1 MAGYSFRFSGLTV
14 LLALMV
20 PVGAQ
25 ASTPATA
32 QTSAQNKAALARY
45 DSDKKLCNDE
55 ASSTARLQCRRDAK
69 AEYDKALAEIKAG
82 AASAAVVPAPVP
94 AASAPVAVPAPAPA
108 SVAVCAECGRVIAV
122 SVTEK
127 EGEGSA
133 LGLLGGG
140 AAGALLG
147 HQVGSGTGRTLATV
161 AGALG
166 GAYAGK
172 KIEEKV
178 KTHKVWIVSV
188 QYDEGG
194 RANFEF
200 DRDPGLKVGDAVR
213 KSGDTVLKAPPP

>member
-1 MAGYSFRFSGLTV
+1 MNRFAFKCA
-14 LLALMV
+14 LLGVCLAWGV
-20 PVGAQ
+20 TAV
-25 ASTPATA
+25 A
-32 QTSAQNKAALARY
+32 QTTAPAKTQLTAQNKAALARY

-69 AEYDKALAEIKAG
+69 AEYDKALAEIKAS
-82 AASAAVVPAPVP
+82 AASAAVAPAPVP
-94 AASAPVAVPAPAPA
+94 RAVPVAVPAPASA

-200 DRDPGLKVGDAVR
+200 DRDPGLRVGDAVR

>member
-1 MAGYSFRFSGLTV
+1 MNRFAFKCALLGV
-14 LLALMV
+14 CLALGV
-20 PVGAQ
+20 TAGAQ
-25 ASTPATA
+25 TPASSTKT
-32 QTSAQNKAALARY
+32 QLTAQNKAALARY

-55 ASSTARLQCRRDAK
+55 TSSAARLQCRRDAK

-82 AASAAVVPAPVP
+82 SLAPTQVSQTVP
-94 AASAPVAVPAPAPA
+94 AAGAS
-108 SVAVCAECGRVIAV
+108 SVAACPDCGRVIAV

-147 HQVGSGTGRTLATV
+147 HQVGSGTGKTLATV

-178 KTHKVWIVSV
+178 KTHKVWIASV
-188 QYDEGG
+188 QFDDGG
-194 RANFEF
+194 RGNFEF
-200 DRDPGLKVGDAVR
+200 SKDPGLKVGDAVKR
-213 KSGDTVLKAPPP
+213 SGDTVVK

>member
-1 MAGYSFRFSGLTV
+1 MNRFAFKCA
-14 LLALMV
+14 LLAVCLALGV
-20 PVGAQ
+20 TAGAQ
-25 ASTPATA
+25 TAAPAKA
-32 QTSAQNKAALARY
+32 QTAAQNKAALARY

-69 AEYDKALAEIKAG
+69 AEYDKALAEIKAE
-82 AASAAVVPAPVP
+82 AASATVAPAQSPHAVP
-94 AASAPVAVPAPAPA
+94 SAVPAPTAA
-108 SVAVCAECGRVIAV
+108 SVPACAECGRVIAV

-147 HQVGSGTGRTLATV
+147 HQVGSGSGRTLATV

-188 QYDEGG
+188 QFDDGARG
-194 RANFEF
+194 NFEF
-200 DRDPGLKVGDAVR
+200 DKDPGVRVGDAVR
-213 KSGDTVLKAPPP
+213 KSGDTVFKSSPP

>member
-1 MAGYSFRFSGLTV
+1 MNRFAFKCSLLGV
-14 LLALMV
+14 CLALGV
-20 PVGAQ
+20 TAGAQ
-25 ASTPATA
+25 TAAPAKTQTA
-32 QTSAQNKAALARY
+32 AQNKAALARY

-55 ASSTARLQCRRDAK
+55 TSSTARLQCRRDAK
-69 AEYDKALAEIKAG
+69 AEYDKALADIKAG
-82 AASAAVVPAPVP
+82 AVPTTQAPQAVPAQA
-94 AASAPVAVPAPAPA
+94 AASAP
-108 SVAVCAECGRVIAV
+108 VCAECGRVIAV

-147 HQVGSGTGRTLATV
+147 HQVGSGSGRTLATV

-188 QYDEGG
+188 QFDDGG
-194 RANFEF
+194 RGNFEF
-200 DRDPGLKVGDAVR
+200 DKDPGVRVGDAVR
-213 KSGDTVLKAPPP
+213 KSGDSVFKSSPP

>member
-1 MAGYSFRFSGLTV
+1 MNRFAVKCALLGV
-14 LLALMV
+14 CLALGATA
-20 PVGAQ
+20 GAQ
-25 ASTPATA
+25 TTAASKT
-32 QTSAQNKAALARY
+32 QLSAQNKVALARY
-45 DSDKKLCNDE
+45 ESDKKLCNDE
-55 ASSTARLQCRRDAK
+55 TSSTARLQCRRDAK

-82 AASAAVVPAPVP
+82 PTAPAQSPPAVGAA
-94 AASAPVAVPAPAPA
+94 VAVPAAASASAPA
-108 SVAVCAECGRVIAV
+108 CAECGRVVAV

-147 HQVGSGTGRTLATV
+147 HQIGSGTGKTLATV

-178 KTHKVWIVSV
+178 KTHKVWIASV
-188 QYDEGG
+188 QFDGGG
-194 RANFEF
+194 RGNFEF
-200 DRDPGLKVGDAVR
+200 SKDPGLKVGDAVR
-213 KSGDTVLKAPPP
+213 RSGDTVVK

>member
-1 MAGYSFRFSGLTV
+1 MNRFAFKCSLLGV
-14 LLALMV
+14 CLALGV
-20 PVGAQ
+20 TAGAQ
-25 ASTPATA
+25 TAAPAKA

-55 ASSTARLQCRRDAK
+55 TSSTARLQCRRDAK
-69 AEYDKALAEIKAG
+69 AEYDKALADIKAG
-82 AASAAVVPAPVP
+82 AVPTTQAAQ
-94 AASAPVAVPAPAPA
+94 AVPAQAAA
-108 SVAVCAECGRVIAV
+108 SGPVCAECGRVIAV

-147 HQVGSGTGRTLATV
+147 HQVGSGSGRTLATV

-178 KTHKVWIVSV
+178 KTHKVWIASV
-188 QYDEGG
+188 QFDDGG
-194 RANFEF
+194 RGNFEF
-200 DRDPGLKVGDAVR
+200 DKDPGFRVGDAVR
-213 KSGDTVLKAPPP
+213 KSGDTVFKSPPP

>member
-1 MAGYSFRFSGLTV
+1 MNRFAFKCPLLAT
-14 LLALMV
+14 LLALAV
-20 PVGAQ
+20 SAGAQ
-25 ASTPATA
+25 TA
-32 QTSAQNKAALARY
+32 APTNKTQLSAQNKAALARY
-45 DSDKKLCNDE
+45 ESDKKLCNDE
-55 ASSTARLQCRRDAK
+55 TSSAARLQCRRDAK

-82 AASAAVVPAPVP
+82 TAAPAQSPPAVGAAPAAAAASVPA
-94 AASAPVAVPAPAPA
+94 
-108 SVAVCAECGRVIAV
+108 CAECGRVVAV

-147 HQVGSGTGRTLATV
+147 HQVGSGTGRTIATV

-188 QYDEGG
+188 QFDDGG
-194 RANFEF
+194 RGNFEF
-200 DRDPGLKVGDAVR
+200 GKDPGLKVGDAVR
-213 KSGDTVLKAPPP
+213 KSGDTVVR

>member
-1 MAGYSFRFSGLTV
+1 MNRFAFKCALLGV
-14 LLALMV
+14 CLALGV
-20 PVGAQ
+20 TAGAQ
-25 ASTPATA
+25 TTASPAKT
-32 QTSAQNKAALARY
+32 QLTAQNKAALARY
-45 DSDKKLCNDE
+45 ESDKKLCNDE
-55 ASSTARLQCRRDAK
+55 TSSAARLQCRRDAK

-82 AASAAVVPAPVP
+82 TLAPSQVSQMVP
-94 AASAPVAVPAPAPA
+94 AAAAS
-108 SVAVCAECGRVIAV
+108 SVAACPDCGRVVAV

-147 HQVGSGTGRTLATV
+147 HQVGSGTGKTLATV

-178 KTHKVWIVSV
+178 KTHKVWIASV
-188 QYDEGG
+188 QFDDGG
-194 RANFEF
+194 RGNFEF
-200 DRDPGLKVGDAVR
+200 SKDPGLKVGDAVR
-213 KSGDTVLKAPPP
+213 RSGDTVVK

>member
-1 MAGYSFRFSGLTV
+1 MNRFAFKCALLGV
-14 LLALMV
+14 CLALGV
-20 PVGAQ
+20 TAGAQ
-25 ASTPATA
+25 TTAPAKT
-32 QTSAQNKAALARY
+32 QLTAQNKAALARY

-69 AEYDKALAEIKAG
+69 AEYDKALAEIKAS
-82 AASAAVVPAPVP
+82 AASAAVAPAPVP
-94 AASAPVAVPAPAPA
+94 RAVPVAVPAPASA

-200 DRDPGLKVGDAVR
+200 DRDPGLRVGDAVR

>member
-1 MAGYSFRFSGLTV
+1 MNRFAFKCALLGV
-14 LLALMV
+14 CLALGV
-20 PVGAQ
+20 TAGAQ
-25 ASTPATA
+25 TTAPAKT
-32 QTSAQNKAALARY
+32 QLTAQNKAALARY

-69 AEYDKALAEIKAG
+69 AEYDKALADNKAG
-82 AASAAVVPAPVP
+82 TASASVP
-94 AASAPVAVPAPAPA
+94 PAPARQAVQGEVPTPAPAA
-108 SVAVCAECGRVIAV
+108 SVAVCAECARVIAV

-194 RANFEF
+194 RGNFEF

>member
-1 MAGYSFRFSGLTV
+1 MNTLTLKCALLG
-14 LLALMV
+14 LLAALSV
-20 PVGAQ
+20 SVGAQ
-25 ASTPATA
+25 
-32 QTSAQNKAALARY
+32 TSAPSKTQLTAQNKAALERY
-45 DSDKKLCNDE
+45 ESDKKLCNDE
-55 ASSTARLQCRRDAK
+55 TSSTLRLQCRRDARS
-69 AEYDKALAEIKAG
+69 EYDRELAQIKAG
-82 AASAAVVPAPVP
+82 AATVPSAA
-94 AASAPVAVPAPAPA
+94 ASSTVA
-108 SVAVCAECGRVIAV
+108 CADCGRVIAV

-147 HQVGSGTGRTLATV
+147 NQVGSGTGKTLATV

-188 QYDEGG
+188 QFDDGG
-194 RANFEF
+194 RGNFEF
-200 DRDPGLKVGDAVR
+200 DKDPGLKVGDPVR
-213 KSGDTVLKAPPP
+213 KSGSTVVR